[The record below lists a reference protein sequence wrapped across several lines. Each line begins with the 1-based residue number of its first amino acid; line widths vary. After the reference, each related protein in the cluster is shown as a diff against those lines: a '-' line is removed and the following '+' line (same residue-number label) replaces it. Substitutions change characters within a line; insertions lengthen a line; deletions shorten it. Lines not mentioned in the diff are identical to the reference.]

1 MAYVIGGVS
10 YFVDSGKYLYNP
22 QTNLYLRRLG
32 DTVTEDVLAGP
43 SISYFE
49 WDTETIETVQNQIDT
64 YLKEKSGTMAIQTP
78 VPELVSTISG
88 TAVPPPQPE
97 EEDVPVTRSA
107 ALIEEALN
115 AKAAEAGTPTPDQ
128 PAAPE
133 PVPEPEPTPAAPE
146 PVPEP
151 EPTPVAPEPEAEE
164 ISN

>member
-49 WDTETIETVQNQIDT
+49 WDTETIETVQNQIDV
-64 YLKEKSGTMAIQTP
+64 YLKEHSGTMANQTP

-88 TAVPPPQPE
+88 TAVPPPKPE
-97 EEDVPVTRSA
+97 DEEDVPVTRSA

-146 PVPEP
+146 P
-151 EPTPVAPEPEAEE
+151 EAEE
-164 ISN
+164 TSN